1 VSEAHL
7 SDVLG
12 CGRTPLR
19 KALQRSRHHYLIE
32 IPPRRG
38 ILIPQLSIVD
48 YQQLSEAQV
57 MGSAMMDLA
66 AERIND
72 RQLEQLRDV
81 IGRQEECNKQADYY
95 NLAELNG
102 RFHTLIAEATGNA
115 AAAAATPRMLVYPIE
130 RFHFFIRQRSLFT
143 GPLYM
148 CAGLT
153 PPVILPAPSTES
165 INTGHRLHALN
176 QAGLKM
182 ALRCLKM
189 RVGGHRAILMSCLQ
203 LRRPA
208 L

>member
-1 VSEAHL
+1 
-7 SDVLG
+7 
-12 CGRTPLR
+12 
-19 KALQRSRHHYLIE
+19 
-32 IPPRRG
+32 
-38 ILIPQLSIVD
+38 VD
-48 YQQLSEAQV
+48 YQQLSEARLG

-130 RFHFFIRQRSLFT
+130 RFHFFICQRSLFT
-143 GPLYM
+143 GPLHK

-153 PPVILPAPSTES
+153 PPVILPAPSTEL
-165 INTGHRLHALN
+165 INGVHCFHALN

-189 RVGGHRAILMSCLQ
+189 RVEGLRAILMSCLQ